1 MARVT
6 LRSVVAPLLVV
17 VVGVATCI
25 GFFGDLSASGDVVAG
40 GVATFAESPNGAAAG
55 SPNNTPNFIFPFIPA
70 AYYTVANV
78 NQFQYLMYRP
88 LYWFGNG
95 NQPTL
100 NTALSLANYPTFSN
114 GDTTVTVTLKN
125 YQWSN
130 GETVTAQDVVFWMN
144 LMKVEPTQFG
154 GYIANSI
161 PDDVESV
168 TTPNSSTV
176 VFNLKGPVNETWFT
190 YNALS
195 QITPMPMAWG
205 TAGPNSSASG
215 ADCATADWGSVAV
228 TGVGATV
235 TPANTVAADCVAVIN
250 YLKNQAADNLTN
262 SSALNNVVSTYATNP
277 LWQIVDG
284 PWHLTSL
291 DTTGKAIFEP
301 NPNYSGPVKPT
312 LAQFVELPFASN
324 ADEFSALAANQ
335 VSIGYLPTADITAPA
350 LSATQPGA
358 NNPALASNYNSY
370 SLNTWGV
377 NYVPYDFNSNGDGGF
392 AGQIFHQ
399 SYFRQAMQLLIDQP
413 SIINNVYHGYA
424 QASYGPV
431 PPGANDPFSNGFE
444 QANPY
449 PYNPD
454 QAITLLQDNGWT
466 INRGGTDVCADAA
479 LCGVPVGT
487 ALSFNIQYGNADSTT
502 AAVLA
507 TEVTSWSSAG
517 INVVTT
523 PTTFDAVLNLNSG
536 CTGSSCPWDFADWGG
551 GWIYVPDIYPT
562 GEYLFKSDAVQ
573 PNGFNFGWFSNA
585 TLDGLITATNLTNAN
600 LDAFANSA
608 ATLLPVIWQPLATS
622 IVEVQNTLQGVTP
635 MNPLLSLNP
644 EDWSFSSVPTASSSI
659 SGTVTDATT
668 HAGLPGIC
676 VNAFSSGAGGNL
688 SSSGTTA
695 ADGTYTISNLSTGS
709 YNVQFSTGCGNS
721 NNYLTQWYDAQTSQS
736 TATPVTVSSG
746 TSPPVNASL
755 ALSGEISGTVTFAQ
769 SGVAQMCVNAYP
781 PGSTTPSGS
790 TGVTDNSGDYA
801 ISGLTPGTYV
811 VSVDPVCGGYGLTST
826 YSYQT
831 DVSPVAVS
839 SGATTASVDFSL
851 VSDLVVPPAPP
862 TTGVPA
868 ADFGTP
874 TSALTTL
881 TGTTSITQTELGSSA
896 TVSIPSGA
904 LPSGTTASV
913 YPVSNPATLAQ
924 SLPAYQSYVAAFAVT
939 WRASDGTTPS
949 ASAPITMTIT
959 DPNIVAGDTVY
970 ELTSAGLVAGGTAT
984 FSGSVTVTFTSDPT
998 FVVAHS
1004 SLIAQSPLTVTSLTG
1019 HVGTPL
1025 TLSTSGG
1032 SGSGQVTYVVS
1043 NGTAATC
1050 AIAQGVLTVSR
1061 AGTCIVTATKSSDAT
1076 YLADSSTPTTVS
1088 FTSKVK
1094 SRPAPITVLF
1104 TPGSSALSTGAK
1116 RSLQVLAGKLTAG
1129 ASLTVTGFAK
1139 SNSSLARRRASAVA
1153 TFLSGRAKIH
1163 VRLRSVTSTSSNKV
1177 TVVTTAQ

>member
-6 LRSVVAPLLVV
+6 LRPVVATLLVA

-25 GFFGDLSASGDVVAG
+25 GVFGDLPASGDVVAG
-40 GVATFAESPNGAAAG
+40 GVATFAESPNAA
-55 SPNNTPNFIFPFIPA
+55 PNFIFPFIPPG
-70 AYYTVANV
+70 YYSGTNV

-95 NQPTL
+95 DEPTL

-144 LMKVEPTQFG
+144 LMKVEPTQYG
-154 GYIANSI
+154 GYIAKSI
-161 PDDVESV
+161 PNDVVSI

-176 VFNLKGPVNETWFT
+176 VFNLTGPVNETWFT

-195 QITPMPMAWG
+195 QITPLPMAWG

-215 ADCATADWGSVAV
+215 GDCATSDWNSVAV
-228 TGVGATV
+228 TGVGVTV

-250 YLKNQAADNLTN
+250 YLENQAGDNLTN
-262 SSALNNVVSTYATNP
+262 PGALNNVVSTYATNP

-291 DTTGKAIFEP
+291 DTTGKAIFVP

-335 VSIGYLPTADITAPA
+335 VSVGYLPAADITAPA
-350 LSATQPGA
+350 LSPTLPGP
-358 NNPALASNYNSY
+358 NNPMLASHYNIY
-370 SLNTWGV
+370 SINLWAV
-377 NYVPYDFNSNGDGGF
+377 NYVPYDFRSNGDGGF
-392 AGQIFHQ
+392 AGQIFQQ
-399 SYFRQAMQLLIDQP
+399 SYFRRAMQLLIDQP
-413 SIINNVYHGYA
+413 TIINNVYQGYA
-424 QASYGPV
+424 LASYGPV

-487 ALSFNIQYGNADSTT
+487 ALSFNIQFNNANPN
-502 AAVLA
+502 AGAVLA
-507 TEVTSWSSAG
+507 AEVASWSSAG
-517 INVVTT
+517 INVGTT
-523 PTTFDAVLNLNSG
+523 PSTFSAVLNLNSG
-536 CTGSSCPWDFADWGG
+536 CTGSTCPWDFADWGG
-551 GWIYVPDIYPT
+551 GWIYTPDIYPT
-562 GEYLFKSDAVQ
+562 GEYLFQSDATQ
-573 PNGFNFGWFSNA
+573 PSGFNVGWFSNA
-585 TLDGLITATNLTNAN
+585 ALDGLITATNLTNAN

-608 ATLLPVIWQPLATS
+608 ATLLPVIWEPRATS

-635 MNPLLSLNP
+635 MNPLVSLNP
-644 EDWSFSSVPTASSSI
+644 EDWSFSSSPTTSSSI

-676 VNAFSSGAGGNL
+676 VNAFSSGAGGNI
-688 SSSGTTA
+688 SSPGTTTA

-709 YNVQFSTGCGNS
+709 YDVQFSTGCGNT
-721 NNYLTQWYDAQTSQS
+721 NNYLTQWFNAQTSQS

-755 ALSGEISGTVTFAQ
+755 ARSGEISGTVTFAQ
-769 SGVAQMCVNAYP
+769 SGVAGMCVNAYP

-790 TGVTDNSGDYA
+790 TGITDSSGDYA
-801 ISGLTPGTYV
+801 ISGLTPGTYI
-811 VSVDPVCGGYGLTST
+811 VSVDPVCGGYGSTST

-831 DVSPVAVS
+831 HVSPVAVS

-874 TSALTTL
+874 TSAMTTS
-881 TGTTSITQTELGSSA
+881 TGATSITQTELGSSA

-913 YPVSNPATLAQ
+913 YPVSNPADLAH
-924 SLPAYQSYVAAFAVT
+924 SLPVNQSYVAAFAVT

-1004 SLIAQSPLTVTSLTG
+1004 SLVAQSPLTVTSLAG

-1032 SGSGQVTYVVS
+1032 SGSGHVTYVVS

-1076 YLADSSTPTTVS
+1076 YLADSSAPTSVS
-1088 FTSKVK
+1088 FTSMVK
-1094 SRPAPITVLF
+1094 SKPAPITVLF

-1116 RSLQVLAGKLTAG
+1116 RSLQVLAGKLTVG

-1153 TFLSGRAKIH
+1153 TFLSGRVKIH
-1163 VRLRSVTSTSSNKV
+1163 VSLRSVTSTSSNKV

>member
-1 MARVT
+1 
-6 LRSVVAPLLVV
+6 
-17 VVGVATCI
+17 
-25 GFFGDLSASGDVVAG
+25 
-40 GVATFAESPNGAAAG
+40 VATFAESPNAV
-55 SPNNTPNFIFPFIPA
+55 PNFIFPFSPPG
-70 AYYTVANV
+70 YDSGTNV

-114 GDTTVTVTLKN
+114 GDTTVTVTLKH

-144 LMKVEPTQFG
+144 LMKVEPTQHG
-154 GYIANSI
+154 GYIASSI
-161 PDDVESV
+161 PNDVASIA
-168 TTPNSSTV
+168 TPNSSTV

-215 ADCATADWGSVAV
+215 GDCATSDWNSVAV
-228 TGVGATV
+228 AGVGAAV
-235 TPANTVAADCVAVIN
+235 TPVNTIATDCVAVIS
-250 YLKNQAADNLTN
+250 YLESQAADNLTN
-262 SSALNNVVSTYATNP
+262 TSAMNNVVSTYATNP

-291 DTTGKAIFEP
+291 DTTGKAVFEP
-301 NPNYSGPVKPT
+301 NPTYSGPVKPT

-335 VSIGYLPTADITAPA
+335 VSVGYLPAADITAPA
-350 LSATQPGA
+350 LSPTLPGP
-358 NNPALASNYNSY
+358 NNPMLASNYNSY
-370 SLNTWGV
+370 SINTWGV
-377 NYVPYDFNSNGDGGF
+377 NYVPYDFRSNGDGGF
-392 AGQIFHQ
+392 AGQIFLQ

-413 SIINNVYHGYA
+413 TIINNVYDGYA
-424 QASYGPV
+424 LASYGPV

-449 PYNPD
+449 PYNPT

-466 INRGGTDVCADAA
+466 INRGGTDVCADAT

-487 ALSFNIQYGNADSTT
+487 ALSFNIQYNKNNPNAG
-502 AAVLA
+502 AVLA
-507 TEVTSWSSAG
+507 AEVASWSSAG
-517 INVVTT
+517 INVGTT
-523 PTTFDAVLNLNSG
+523 PSTLSAVLNLNSG
-536 CTGSSCPWDFADWGG
+536 CTGSTCPWDFGDWGG
-551 GWIYVPDIYPT
+551 GWVYSPDIYPT
-562 GEYLFKSDAVQ
+562 GEYLFQSDATQ
-573 PNGFNFGWFSNA
+573 PSGFNLGWFSSA
-585 TLDGLITATNLTNAN
+585 ALDGLITATNLTNAN

-608 ATLLPVIWQPLATS
+608 ATLLPVIWEPLATS

-635 MNPLLSLNP
+635 ITPLLSLNP
-644 EDWSFSSVPTASSSI
+644 EDWSFSSAPTASSSI

-676 VNAFSSGAGGNL
+676 VNAFSSGAAGSL
-688 SSSGTTA
+688 SSPGTTTA
-695 ADGTYTISNLSTGS
+695 ADGTYTISDLSTGS

-721 NNYLTQWYDAQTSQS
+721 NNYLTQWFNAQTSQS
-736 TATPVTVSSG
+736 SATPVTVSTG
-746 TSPPVNASL
+746 TSSPVNASL
-755 ALSGEISGTVTFAQ
+755 ARSGGISGTVTFAQ

-790 TGVTDNSGDYA
+790 TGLTDNSGVYA
-801 ISGLTPGTYV
+801 ISGLIPGSYV
-811 VSVDPVCGGYGLTST
+811 VSVDPVCGGYGSTST
-826 YSYQT
+826 YSYLT
-831 DVSPVAVS
+831 HVSPVAVS

-862 TTGVPA
+862 TTGVLA
-868 ADFGTP
+868 ANFGTP
-874 TSALTTL
+874 TSAMTTS
-881 TGTTSITQTELGSSA
+881 TGVTSITQTELGSSA
-896 TVSIPSGA
+896 TVSIRSGA

-913 YPVSNPATLAQ
+913 YPVANPAELAH

-970 ELTSAGLVAGGTAT
+970 KLTSAGLVADGTAT

-1004 SLIAQSPLTVTSLTG
+1004 SLVAQLPLTVTSLAG
-1019 HVGTPL
+1019 HVGTSL

-1050 AIAQGVLTVSR
+1050 VVAQGVLTVSR

-1076 YLADSSTPTTVS
+1076 YLADSSAPTTVS
-1088 FTSKVK
+1088 FKAIVK
-1094 SRPAPITVLF
+1094 SKPAPVTVLF
-1104 TPGSSALSTGAK
+1104 TPGSSALSNGAK
-1116 RSLQVLAGKLTAG
+1116 RSLQVLAGKLTVG

-1153 TFLSGRAKIH
+1153 TFLSGRVKIH
-1163 VRLRSVTSTSSNKV
+1163 ASLRSVTSTSSNKV